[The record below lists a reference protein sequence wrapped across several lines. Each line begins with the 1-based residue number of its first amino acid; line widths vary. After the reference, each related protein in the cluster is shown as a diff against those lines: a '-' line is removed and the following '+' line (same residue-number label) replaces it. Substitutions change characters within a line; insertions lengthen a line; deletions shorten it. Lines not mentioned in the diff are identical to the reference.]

1 VKGESDWW
9 DGQIGYRGTL
19 DSKALILDGQM
30 ARRNVQKNSNF
41 RKAYGW
47 IRKKWMVTRPKK
59 RTDLSGYTQA
69 DLDKVALRLKSTPE
83 KDVGV

>member
-1 VKGESDWW
+1 
-9 DGQIGYRGTL
+9 
-19 DSKALILDGQM
+19 M